1 MHSHEEKKVFTRLCA
16 VYEKLSRL
24 HDSVTCRTTFSSNNL
39 KVIAGICLC
48 TSLFKL
54 ISGFKLNW
62 DSDFDWTTATSW
74 FFSFVAIQLCR
85 FAAAEHGIIVLLHYQ
100 VWSKMALVYRG
111 VHVQRNYCKVSS
123 PNLSST
129 LQRCA
134 SQLVWGVFADMM
146 CLVFIKPLPRSCYRE
161 EAFYCHPFETSHTF
175 LVFSL
180 VGLSWT
186 WTCNMLPEACR
197 VWDEALVYLFVFFP
211 AKHCTVWPRSG
222 YIGMFSPGKT
232 VVLY

>member
-1 MHSHEEKKVFTRLCA
+1 
-16 VYEKLSRL
+16 
-24 HDSVTCRTTFSSNNL
+24 
-39 KVIAGICLC
+39 
-48 TSLFKL
+48 
-54 ISGFKLNW
+54 
-62 DSDFDWTTATSW
+62 
-74 FFSFVAIQLCR
+74 
-85 FAAAEHGIIVLLHYQ
+85 
-100 VWSKMALVYRG
+100 MALVYRG
-111 VHVQRNYCKVSS
+111 VHVQRSYCKMSS

-175 LVFSL
+175 SVFSL

-197 VWDEALVYLFVFFP
+197 VWDEALFYLFGFFSQLSIVLSDLGADILGCSVLGRLWYCINTHLIAP
-211 AKHCTVWPRSG
+211 DQQTAKNLN
-222 YIGMFSPGKT
+222 F
-232 VVLY
+232 